1 LGIRK
6 ILAPVDGSESSRFAL
21 RTAFAVA
28 QRFGAHVGSAHV
40 SIDPAQAVPFV
51 GEGMSGA
58 LVQELVEL
66 SVREN
71 AARAAAARELFD
83 RLQRSAGIPTATV
96 PTAEGPSAAWAGSM
110 GWDDAMLVRQGR
122 LADMIVVARP
132 APAGTDADQ
141 VTLTRALFETGRP
154 VLVAGLAEAESLGER
169 IIVAW
174 NGGAEAARAITAALP
189 FLAAAERVTAVAVR
203 GERDD
208 DDRGLAEVAEYL
220 AWHGVVAQ
228 THAVITRAPVG
239 EALLDAAV
247 AASAD
252 LVVMGGYSHSRLREL
267 ILGGVTR
274 HMLENAAL
282 PLLVAH

>member
-1 LGIRK
+1 MGIRK
-6 ILAPVDGSESSRFAL
+6 ILAPVDGSERSRFAL

-28 QRFGAHVGSAHV
+28 QRFDAHVLGAHV

-58 LVQELVEL
+58 LVQDLVEL

-71 AARAAAARELFD
+71 AARAAVARQLFE
-83 RLQRSAGIPTATV
+83 RLQVDAGIPTATV
-96 PTAEGPSAAWAGSM
+96 PTTDRASAAWAGSM

-132 APAGTDADQ
+132 GPAGTDA
-141 VTLTRALFETGRP
+141 TPTRALFQTGRP

-169 IIVAW
+169 VIVAW
-174 NGGAEAARAITAALP
+174 NGGVEAARAITAALP

-203 GERDD
+203 DASSDD

-220 AWHGVVAQ
+220 AWHGVVAR

-239 EALLDAAV
+239 EVLLEAAV

-274 HMLENAAL
+274 HMLEKAAL

>member
-1 LGIRK
+1 MGIRK

-21 RTAFAVA
+21 RTAFVVA
-28 QRFGAHVGSAHV
+28 QRFGAHVRGAHV

-71 AARAAAARELFD
+71 AARAAVARELFD
-83 RLQRSAGIPTATV
+83 RLLVDAGIPTATV
-96 PTAEGPSAAWAGSM
+96 PTTEGASAAWAGSM
-110 GWDDAMLVRQGR
+110 AWGDAMLVRQGR

-132 APAGTDADQ
+132 VPSGTDADQ
-141 VTLTRALFETGRP
+141 VTLTRALFEVGRP
-154 VLVAGLAEAESLGER
+154 VLVASLMEAESLGER
-169 IIVAW
+169 VIVAW
-174 NGGAEAARAITAALP
+174 NGGVEAARAITAALP
-189 FLAAAERVTAVAVR
+189 FLASAGQVTVVAVQ
-203 GERDD
+203 GAPEDD
-208 DDRGLAEVAEYL
+208 GGLAEVAEYL
-220 AWHGVVAQ
+220 AWHGVVAR

-239 EALLDAAV
+239 EALLEAAV

-252 LVVMGGYSHSRLREL
+252 LVVMGGYSHGRLREL

-274 HMLENAAL
+274 HMLEKAAV

>member
-1 LGIRK
+1 MAIRK
-6 ILAPVDGSESSRFAL
+6 ILAPMDGAEGSRFAL
-21 RTAFAVA
+21 RAAFAIA
-28 QRFGAHVGSAHV
+28 HQFGAHVRGAHV

-66 SVREN
+66 GVREN
-71 AARAAAARELFD
+71 AARAAAARQLFE
-83 RLQRSAGIPTATV
+83 RLQVDAGIPTQIA
-96 PTAEGPSAAWAGSM
+96 PIAEGPSAAWAGSM
-110 GWDDAMLVRQGR
+110 GWDDPMLVRQGR
-122 LADMIVVARP
+122 LADLIVVARP
-132 APAGTDADQ
+132 GPAGTDAGQ
-141 VTLTRALFETGRP
+141 LTPTRALFQTGRP
-154 VLVAGLAEAESLGER
+154 VLVAGLADVESLGRR

-174 NGGAEAARAITAALP
+174 NGGVEAARAITAALP

-203 GERDD
+203 DESDD
-208 DDRGLAEVAEYL
+208 DDQGLTEVAEYL
-220 AWHGVVAQ
+220 AWHGIVAR
-228 THAVITRAPVG
+228 TRAVITRAPVG
-239 EALLDAAV
+239 EVLLEAAI

-274 HMLENAAL
+274 HMLEKAAL